1 MKRIMSLGFAL
12 AALLAAGTAGATDI
26 FSAAPA
32 YPSALSPVPFY
43 NWTGLYVGANAGGG
57 FGDPNWYDFPDMQGG
72 AYKATSGLI
81 GGTIGYN
88 LQTLAPLVIG
98 EEFDL
103 DAARFHTTIVTPACG
118 PGCEFR
124 SDWVGT
130 ARLRFGLAFDPFLPY
145 VTAGLSFADLST
157 DIVGV
162 PFGTQ
167 SKINLS
173 WTAGVGVEYLL
184 ADRWSAKLEYLYM
197 NHSGISC
204 ATACGVGPISFN
216 LNENVVRLGLNYR
229 LWDR

>member
-1 MKRIMSLGFAL
+1 
-12 AALLAAGTAGATDI
+12 
-26 FSAAPA
+26 
-32 YPSALSPVPFY
+32 
-43 NWTGLYVGANAGGG
+43 
-57 FGDPNWYDFPDMQGG
+57 
-72 AYKATSGLI
+72 
-81 GGTIGYN
+81 
-88 LQTLAPLVIG
+88 
-98 EEFDL
+98 
-103 DAARFHTTIVTPACG
+103 
-118 PGCEFR
+118 
-124 SDWVGT
+124 
-130 ARLRFGLAFDPFLPY
+130 